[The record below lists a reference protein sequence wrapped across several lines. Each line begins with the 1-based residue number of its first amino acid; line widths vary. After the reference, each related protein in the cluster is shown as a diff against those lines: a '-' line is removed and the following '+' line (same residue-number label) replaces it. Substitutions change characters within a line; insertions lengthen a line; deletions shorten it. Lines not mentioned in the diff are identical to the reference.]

1 MSNTPYTP
9 KVRSYAS
16 AASHGLAC
24 VKNHLRLTF
33 IEGPKKLF
41 TSRIN
46 GKCAALMAMMCSPS
60 LLLCSVLTLP
70 GMIFQNPQQNAY
82 FYFANVVNQDPSRWA
97 VLLLAGICV
106 VMSMALPAMS
116 EQPDLTAAY

>member
-1 MSNTPYTP
+1 MTNTPNTP
-9 KVRSYAS
+9 QVRSHPS
-16 AASHGLAC
+16 AASHGLVC
-24 VKNHLRLTF
+24 VKNYLRLNF
-33 IEGPKKLF
+33 IEGPKRLF

-70 GMIFQNPQQNAY
+70 GLIFQNPQQNAY

-116 EQPDLTAAY
+116 EESDLTAA